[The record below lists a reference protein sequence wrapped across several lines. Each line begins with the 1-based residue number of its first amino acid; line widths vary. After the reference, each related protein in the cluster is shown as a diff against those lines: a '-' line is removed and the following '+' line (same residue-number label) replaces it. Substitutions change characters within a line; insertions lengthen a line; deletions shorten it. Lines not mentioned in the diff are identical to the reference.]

1 MWTRHSDYLLT
12 HTSGISFKV
21 DRTPERYADPYRL
34 NIYFPEAETPHYLY
48 RELYVGIH
56 DEACILLQHI
66 WNHVK
71 VGVRNTDITQLPEP
85 RSVDANGKFCKFPLK
100 THKKGQS
107 FEKQTL
113 KPFMKLIKRVLV

>member
-12 HTSGISFKV
+12 HTSGIGFKV
-21 DRTPERYADPYRL
+21 DRTPEGYADPYRL
-34 NIYFPEAETPHYLY
+34 NIYFPEAETSHYLC

-56 DEACILLQHI
+56 DEACILLQYI

-71 VGVRNTDITQLPEP
+71 FGVRNADITQLPEP
-85 RSVDANGKFCKFPLK
+85 RSVDVNGKFCQFPLN